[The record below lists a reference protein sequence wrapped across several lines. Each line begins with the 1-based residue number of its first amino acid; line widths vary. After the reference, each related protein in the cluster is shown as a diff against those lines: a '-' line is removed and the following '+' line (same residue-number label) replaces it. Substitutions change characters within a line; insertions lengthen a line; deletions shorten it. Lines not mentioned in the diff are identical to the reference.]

1 MDFSTRTINSVLP
14 QPELIIMKQAIH
26 DILPDSC
33 TIHTSSGATVVARTR
48 YLGEGDEVDKGLPV
62 VVLIH
67 GYPQS

>member
-1 MDFSTRTINSVLP
+1 MNFSTQAINSVLP
-14 QPELIIMKQAIH
+14 EPELIITKQAIH

-33 TIHTSSGATVVARTR
+33 TIHTRSGATVVARTR
-48 YLGEGDEVDKGLPV
+48 HLEGGDEVDEGLPV